1 MGEAMITRRGGGGG
15 KLNAIIEQYQVAAGG
30 SVSANGFVKFVDG
43 MKTHSLNGIYPVV
56 MAVAL
61 TNNKVLVVYGEKESV
76 AYYGSVLE
84 LTGAGVSIG
93 TRTQIGTR
101 TSKYVAPAIE
111 LTKINE
117 TRALL
122 LYNKTAQYLSSSS
135 STIPKY
141 VIIGVDD
148 DTITAL
154 ATASWGTDTSSSRMF
169 DLSSYRAAWMQI
181 ADQNELYQI
190 NMDYTTG
197 DNRVY
202 IHRYLVSDTSVTW
215 QTAGSYASYN
225 DDTGLISNMGLMACV
240 KLSNGNYLAIH
251 KNSKSGDNYS
261 RGLSA
266 HVCIPR
272 QSNGYPRVSPLTT
285 IITPNRNNEWY
296 LGDAVLLANG
306 NVLLVFLQP
315 RYYSLTTG
323 YMYGIVINVNGT
335 NITTGTL
342 TKLNAVSRDASGSS
356 TELGSE
362 TAYAL
367 RGRFGGLTANGN
379 NVQLI
384 YHPNAMAATY
394 TIDISVNDMV
404 ITAGEEKEYIAAD
417 DTHGTYCDAIW
428 PNGKALVY
436 TLIDGETK
444 GAQIV
449 NQVESIWRGTVD
461 GVAVDD
467 ASAGETVDVYRPA

>member
-1 MGEAMITRRGGGGG
+1 MGEAMITRRGGGG
-15 KLNAIIEQYQVAAGG
+15 KLNALVEQYKVAVGG

-101 TSKYVAPAIE
+101 RSKYVAPAIE

-122 LYNKTAQYLSSSS
+122 LYNKTAQNLSGSS
-135 STIPKY
+135 STIPQY
-141 VIIGVDD
+141 VIIGVND

-154 ATASWGTDTSSSRMF
+154 ATASWVTDTSSNRMF

-190 NMDYTTG
+190 NMDYTQS

-215 QTAGSYASYN
+215 QANGSYASYN

-251 KNSKSGDNYS
+251 KNSKSGDIYS

-272 QSNGYPRVSPLTT
+272 QSNGYPKVSPLKT

-315 RYYSLTTG
+315 GNYSLTDG

-342 TKLNAVSRDASGSS
+342 TKLNAVSRDAMGSS
-356 TELGSE
+356 TEFGSE

-417 DTHGTYCDAIW
+417 DTHGTHCDAIW

-449 NQVESIWRGTVD
+449 KQVESTWSGMVD

>member
-15 KLNAIIEQYQVAAGG
+15 KLNALVEQYQVAAGG

-56 MAVAL
+56 MAIAL
-61 TNNKVLVVYGEKESV
+61 TTSKVLVVYGEKESV

-84 LTGAGVSIG
+84 LTGAGASIG

-122 LYNKTAQYLSSSS
+122 LYNKTSQYLSTSS
-135 STIPKY
+135 STIPQY

-154 ATASWGTDTSSSRMF
+154 ATSSWVTSTSSSRIF

-197 DNRVY
+197 DVRVY

-215 QTAGSYASYN
+215 QAGGSYDATD
-225 DDTGLISNMGLMACV
+225 DDTGLITNMGIMACV
-240 KLSNGNYLAIH
+240 KLSNGNYLAVH
-251 KNSKSGDNYS
+251 KNSKSGDSYS

-266 HVCIPR
+266 HVCISR
-272 QSNGYPRVSPLTT
+272 QSNGNPKVSPLTK
-285 IITPNRNNEWY
+285 IIAPNRNNEWY

-306 NVLLVFLQP
+306 NVLLVFSQP
-315 RYYSLTTG
+315 SFYSQTAG
-323 YMYGIVINVNGT
+323 YMYGMIINVNGT

-356 TELGSE
+356 TEFGSE
-362 TAYAL
+362 VAYAL
-367 RGRFGGLTANGN
+367 RGRFGGLIADGN

-404 ITAGEEKEYIAAD
+404 ITTGEEKEYIAAD
-417 DTHGTYCDAIW
+417 DTHGTHCDAIW
-428 PNGKALVY
+428 PNGEALVY
-436 TLIDGETK
+436 TIIDGETK

-449 NQVESIWRGTVD
+449 KQVESTWSGTVD

-467 ASAGETVDVYRPA
+467 ASAGEIVDVYRPA

>member
-1 MGEAMITRRGGGGG
+1 MGEAMITRRGGVGG
-15 KLNAIIEQYQVAAGG
+15 KLNAIVEQYQVAAGG

-43 MKTHSLNGIYPVV
+43 VKTHSLNGIYPVV

-84 LTGAGVSIG
+84 LTGAGVTIG

-101 TSKYVAPAIE
+101 KSKYVIPAIE
-111 LTKINE
+111 LIRINE

-122 LYNKTAQYLSSSS
+122 LYNKTSQYLSSSI
-135 STIPKY
+135 STIPQY

-148 DTITAL
+148 DTITTL
-154 ATASWGTDTSSSRMF
+154 VTGSWVTETSSNRVF

-197 DNRVY
+197 NNRVY
-202 IHRYLVSDTSVTW
+202 IHRYAISDTSVTW
-215 QTAGSYASYN
+215 QANGSYAATD

-251 KNSKSGDNYS
+251 KNSKSGDSYS

-272 QSNGYPRVSPLTT
+272 QSNGYLRVSPLKT
-285 IITPNRNNEWY
+285 IIAPNRNNEWY

-315 RYYSLTTG
+315 RSYSLTTG
-323 YMYGIVINVNGT
+323 YMYGMIINVNGT

-342 TKLNAVSRDASGSS
+342 TILNAVSRDASASS
-356 TELGSE
+356 TEFGSE
-362 TAYAL
+362 IAYAL

-394 TIDISVNDMV
+394 TIDISVDDMV

-417 DTHGTYCDAIW
+417 DTHGTHCDAIW
-428 PNGKALVY
+428 PSGKALVY

-444 GAQIV
+444 GTQIV
-449 NQVESIWRGTVD
+449 NQVESTWSGTVD

-467 ASAGETVDVYRPA
+467 ASAGWTVDVYRPA